1 MNNKAKISPHNIR
14 KVGIRPFCNQHP
26 PICGGLVGILTLLL
40 LFCLSSCMDGDH
52 DIPVEDNTGT
62 TFELSNVMSIQDLK
76 TKYRSTINGN
86 TMKLIDEDIQ
96 VKGIVTG
103 NDEGS
108 NIYNEITLQDESG
121 AIIVAISQ
129 SGLYGV
135 FPVGSQIAINL
146 KGLYIGGYGNQAEI
160 GGVYTN
166 ARTGATGIGG
176 MDRFLWKGHWMLLSK
191 GNESDATALMEEFDY
206 SKASDND
213 YLWQNQGKLMR
224 LSNVT
229 FKDGNGKNVFA
240 PKTGVTLT
248 NNSANRGFV
257 GLNDSRLVF
266 RTSTYAKFAADTIP
280 QGKTS
285 VIGIFTVYRNTW
297 QILARSRNDA
307 YGIIK

>member
-1 MNNKAKISPHNIR
+1 MKKI
-14 KVGIRPFCNQHP
+14 VFF
-26 PICGGLVGILTLLL
+26 LTAIAAML
-40 LFCLSSCMDGDH
+40 CVSCMDGDH

-62 TFELSNVMSIQDLK
+62 SFDLSNVVSIQDLK
-76 TKYRSTINGN
+76 DEYKSTITNN
-86 TMKLIDEDIQ
+86 SMKLIDKDIQ

-121 AIIVAISQ
+121 AIIVAISK
-129 SGLYGV
+129 SGLYGDC
-135 FPVGSQIAINL
+135 PVGAELAINL

-176 MDRFLWKGHWMLLSK
+176 MDRYLWNGHWMLLSK
-191 GNESDATALMEEFDY
+191 GSVSNATNLMEEFDY
-206 SKASDND
+206 SKASDDD
-213 YLWQNQGKLMR
+213 YIWKNQGKLMR

-229 FKDGNGKNVFA
+229 FKDGDGKSTFA
-240 PKTGVTLT
+240 PKEGVMLT

-257 GLNDSRLVF
+257 GLSDSRIVF

-285 VIGIFTVYRNTW
+285 VIGIFTVYRSTW

>member
-1 MNNKAKISPHNIR
+1 MKKISI
-14 KVGIRPFCNQHP
+14 F
-26 PICGGLVGILTLLL
+26 LTALTAL
-40 LFCLSSCMDGDH
+40 LFASCMDSDH
-52 DIPVEDNTGT
+52 DTPDADYTGT

-76 TKYRSTINGN
+76 DKYRSTI
-86 TMKLIDEDIQ
+86 TSSSMKLIDEDIQ
-96 VKGIVTG
+96 VKGTVTG
-103 NDEGS
+103 NDEGG
-108 NIYNEITLQDESG
+108 NIYNEITLQDNSG
-121 AIIVAISQ
+121 AIVVAVSQ

-135 FPVGSQIAINL
+135 FPVGAQVAINL

-176 MDRFLWKGHWMLLSK
+176 MDRFLWKGHWMVLSK
-191 GNESDATALMEEFDY
+191 GKESDATALMEEFDY
-206 SKASDND
+206 SQATNSD
-213 YLWQNQGKLMR
+213 YLWKNQGKLMR

-229 FKDGNGKNVFA
+229 FKNGNGKTVFSSKQDA
-240 PKTGVTLT
+240 GTQTAV
-248 NNSANRGFV
+248 NRGFV
-257 GLNDSRLVF
+257 GLNDNRLVM
-266 RTSTYAKFAADTIP
+266 RTSTYARFAADTIP